1 MGTENGNNSR
11 IRHMATMSATLT
23 TKPRALTD
31 GSRLITEACV
41 RAGADVFIGYPI
53 TPANLLYLYAT
64 RRYPRML
71 AAPDEITTLQWM
83 CGFATTGHVPVT
95 ATSFPGYALMV
106 ESINMA
112 FMMELPMVIILA
124 QRLGPATGSAT
135 TGAQGDLTLLQGTL
149 SGGYSL
155 PTLCISSF
163 DDCWNLSADAVKL
176 AVKLR
181 TPVVLLTSKEMVT
194 TRTSYDWSELPEIEP
209 FARELYEG
217 TAPYKPYAPRE
228 DLVSDFLPVGQN
240 KHQVRL
246 TASTH
251 DQSGII
257 QNVLPEAIENTK
269 RLQAKLDIHL
279 HEYTHFELDE
289 QDGASAL
296 VVSFGITAQASREA
310 VRLLRAKGKEVS
322 LLVAKTLL
330 PVPSEYVATCDEYQR
345 VVVAE
350 ENLDGRLRHLLY
362 GARGRT
368 GMTGVNGIAKMITPL
383 EIVEEVLK

>member
-1 MGTENGNNSR
+1 MSVTL
-11 IRHMATMSATLT
+11 ATT
-23 TKPRALTD
+23 PRALTD
-31 GSRLITEACV
+31 GSRLITESCV

-83 CGFATTGHVPVT
+83 CGFSATGHVPVT

-112 FMMELPMVIILA
+112 FMMELPMVILLA

-155 PTLCISSF
+155 PTMCFSNF
-163 DDCWNLSADAVKL
+163 DDCWNLSAEAVKL
-176 AVKLR
+176 AVRLR
-181 TPVVLLTSKEMVT
+181 TPVVLLTSKEMVM
-194 TRTSYDWSELPEIEP
+194 TRISYDWSGLPEIEP
-209 FARELYEG
+209 AERRYYEG
-217 TAPYKPYAPRE
+217 SERYLPYSPGE
-228 DLVSDFLPVGQN
+228 DLIPDFLPVGQN
-240 KHQVRL
+240 RHQVRL

-257 QNVLPEAIENTK
+257 QNVLPEAIDNTR
-269 RLQAKLDIHL
+269 RLQEKLEQHL
-279 HEYTHFELDE
+279 ADFTFFELDE
-289 QDGASAL
+289 EKGAETII
-296 VVSFGITAQASREA
+296 VSYGITAQASREA
-310 VRLLRAKGKEVS
+310 VKILRERGNRVS

-330 PVPSEYVATCDEYQR
+330 PIPDIYVETCDRYER

-350 ENLDGRLRHLLY
+350 ENLNGRLRFLLY
-362 GARGRT
+362 GARGRK
-368 GMTGVNGIAKMITPL
+368 GLTGVNGIAKMISPR
-383 EIVEEVLK
+383 EIVEEVLR

>member
-1 MGTENGNNSR
+1 MSVTL
-11 IRHMATMSATLT
+11 ATTP
-23 TKPRALTD
+23 KALTD
-31 GSRLITEACV
+31 GSRLITESCV

-83 CGFATTGHVPVT
+83 CGFSAAGHMPVT

-124 QRLGPATGSAT
+124 QRMGPATGSAT

-155 PTLCISSF
+155 PTLCISNL
-163 DDCWNLSADAVKL
+163 DDCWAVSAEAVKL
-176 AVKLR
+176 ALRLR
-181 TPVVLLTSKEMVT
+181 TPVVLLTSKEMIM
-194 TRTSYDWSELPEIEP
+194 TRMSYDWSDLPEIEP
-209 FARELYEG
+209 GARKDYAG
-217 TAPYKPYAPRE
+217 TDTYLPYSAGE
-228 DLVSDFLPVGQN
+228 NLVPDFLPVGQSN
-240 KHQVRL
+240 HQVRL

-251 DQSGII
+251 DRSGII
-257 QNVLPEAIENTK
+257 QNVVPEAIDNTK
-269 RLQAKLDIHL
+269 RLQAKLDLHL
-279 HEYTHFELDE
+279 PGYTFFDLDE
-289 QDGASAL
+289 QNGAKTL
-296 VVSFGITAQASREA
+296 VVSYGITAQASREA
-310 VRLLRAKGKEVS
+310 VQLLRGQDHRVS

-330 PVPSEYVATCDEYQR
+330 PTPDIYVETCDRYDR

-350 ENLDGRLRHLLY
+350 ENLNGRLRMLMY
-362 GARGRT
+362 GTRGRG
-368 GMTGVNGIAKMITPL
+368 GMTGVNGIAKMISPT
-383 EIVEEVLK
+383 EIVAEALR